1 MPNDNHLRH
10 FLRRL
15 AEVNA
20 GPSHDP
26 DLAEVRHNVRE
37 AIHYCNYGV
46 DKNPL
51 VIKLCKVA
59 LLIESHEPEAPIGYL
74 DHHVKRGDSLVG
86 VFNMDVL
93 QSGIPYDAY
102 TM

>member
-1 MPNDNHLRH
+1 MPNDDRSRP

-20 GPSHDP
+20 GPSHEP
-26 DLAEVRHNVRE
+26 DLAEVRHNSRE
-37 AIHYCNYGV
+37 AIPYCNYGV
-46 DKNPL
+46 DKNL
-51 VIKLCKVA
+51 LAVNLCKVA

-93 QSGIPYDAY
+93 QPGIPYHAY